1 MNEKTESKL
10 RRWEP
15 YIYLALIV
23 IAAASIAV
31 LVAELVH
38 QQHQTRHLAAQI
50 QRQRTDGII
59 RSCRDQNQRHDTATA
74 YLNQLLKKS
83 GVSAARRRQSQVQV
97 GGFINALAPK
107 QNCLKLAQ
115 RTVHPTPAQTA
126 HQKSD

>member
-1 MNEKTESKL
+1 MNESNTNRL

-15 YIYLALIV
+15 YIYLLLVIV
-23 IAAASIAV
+23 AAASIAV
-31 LVAELVH
+31 LVGELVH
-38 QQHQTRHLAAQI
+38 QQHQTRRLAVQI
-50 QRQRTDGII
+50 QKQRTDSIL
-59 RSCRDQNQRHDTATA
+59 RSCRDQNKRHDTATA

-115 RTVHPTPAQTA
+115 RTVHPTPAQITR
-126 HQKSD
+126 QRSE